1 MPNLKIN
8 NKTYSGVNEVHI
20 PLASGSGNE
29 DFAYITSETKSI
41 TENGTHDVKH
51 YGTVNVNVPTEG
63 EGIIPSGTK
72 TITENGTYDVTEYAS
87 AKVALPTATQA
98 TPSISVSSSGLI
110 TASAT
115 QSAGVVSA
123 GTKSATKQLSAQV
136 AKTVTPGTSNQTA
149 VEAGKYTTGAVT
161 VAGDSKL
168 VAGNIKSGVSIFGVT
183 GTYAGSGSS
192 APKLQTKSATPSETA
207 QTVTP
212 DNGYDGLSSVS
223 VGAISKTYVG
233 SGVTKKSAQTYTP
246 GTSNQTIAS
255 GQYLNGTQTIQGDSD
270 LVAGNIKKG
279 VSIFGVTGTLE
290 TASDPVLQSKTVSPS
305 TSKQTVTPDSGYDG
319 LSQVTVNAMP
329 TATLATPSISVKANG
344 TITASLYQNNSGYV
358 TAGSSKTKTATLSS
372 TYDSDFIAS
381 NIKKG
386 VTIFGLEGTYEGTG
400 GLPDGV
406 TALATGTV
414 LYESTT
420 YAPYIEHGLGVV
432 PNFYFVVAEGA
443 ASIAE
448 FNGRM
453 IAHLAL
459 KQTLEGYS
467 GYYANLSVSSG
478 GSVTN
483 NTQPIKADNISDYFN
498 ETTIK
503 PYGFFQTGKKY
514 RWYAGTLNMIS

>member
-1 MPNLKIN
+1 MAYDKVVDSSVLDDGLQQIADAIREKGGTSASLAFPDAMAEAIAAIP
-8 NKTYSGVNEVHI
+8 TGEEV
-20 PLASGSGNE
+20 E
-29 DFAYITSETKSI
+29 
-41 TENGTHDVKH
+41 
-51 YGTVNVNVPTEG
+51 
-63 EGIIPSGTK
+63 
-72 TITENGTYDVTEYAS
+72 
-87 AKVALPTATQA
+87 QA
-98 TPSISVSSSGLI
+98 TPSITVNSSGLI
-110 TASAT
+110 TATAT
-115 QSAGVVSA
+115 QTAGLVPA
-123 GTKSATKQLSAQV
+123 GTTSATKQLTTQA
-136 AKTVTPGTSNQTA
+136 AKTVTPTTSNQTA
-149 VEAGKYTTGAVT
+149 VSSGRYTTGAVT
-161 VAGDSKL
+161 VA
-168 VAGNIKSGVSIFGVT
+168 
-183 GTYAGSGSS
+183 
-192 APKLQTKSATPSETA
+192 
-207 QTVTP
+207 
-212 DNGYDGLSSVS
+212 
-223 VGAISKTYVG
+223 
-233 SGVTKKSAQTYTP
+233 
-246 GTSNQTIAS
+246 
-255 GQYLNGTQTIQGDSD
+255 GDSD

-305 TSKQTVTPDSGYDG
+305 TSQQTVTPDSGYDG

-386 VTIFGLEGTYEGTG
+386 VTIFGLEGTYEGTSSGGG
-400 GLPDGV
+400 GLPDGF

-459 KQTLEGYS
+459 KQTLEGYG
-467 GYYANLSVSSG
+467 GYYATLSMSSG

-483 NTQPIKADNISDYFN
+483 NTQPINADNISDYFN

-514 RWYAGTLNMIS
+514 RWYAGALNMIS

>member
-8 NKTYSGVNEVHI
+8 NKTYSGVSEVHI
-20 PLASGSGNE
+20 PLADGSGNE
-29 DFAYITSETKSI
+29 DFAYINSETKSI

-72 TITENGTYDVTEYAS
+72 TITENGTYDVTEYAN
-87 AKVALPTATQA
+87 AKVEVPSEEPNIQSLNVTANGTYTAPSGIDGYSPITVNVPTESDIELQ
-98 TPSISVSSSGLI
+98 
-110 TASAT
+110 
-115 QSAGVVSA
+115 Q
-123 GTKSATKQLSAQV
+123 
-136 AKTVTPGTSNQTA
+136 KTV
-149 VEAGKYTTGAVT
+149 
-161 VAGDSKL
+161 
-168 VAGNIKSGVSIFGVT
+168 
-183 GTYAGSGSS
+183 
-192 APKLQTKSATPSETA
+192 TPSETA
-207 QTVTP
+207 QTITP
-212 DNGYDGLSSVS
+212 DSGYDGLASVS

-246 GTSNQTIAS
+246 GTSNQTISA
-255 GQYLNGTQTIQGDSD
+255 GQYLNGAQTIKGDANLIAD
-270 LVAGNIKKG
+270 NIKKG
-279 VSIFGVTGTLE
+279 ISIFDV
-290 TASDPVLQSKTVSPS
+290 A
-305 TSKQTVTPDSGYDG
+305 
-319 LSQVTVNAMP
+319 
-329 TATLATPSISVKANG
+329 
-344 TITASLYQNNSGYV
+344 
-358 TAGSSKTKTATLSS
+358 
-372 TYDSDFIAS
+372 
-381 NIKKG
+381 
-386 VTIFGLEGTYEGTG
+386 GTYEGTG

-414 LYESTT
+414 LYESTA
-420 YAPYIEHGLGVV
+420 YAPYIEHGLSVV

-448 FNGRM
+448 FSGRM

-467 GYYANLSVSSG
+467 GYYATLSVSSS

>member
-1 MPNLKIN
+1 MAYDKVVDSSVLDDGLQQIADAIREKGGTSASLAFPDAMAEAIAAIP
-8 NKTYSGVNEVHI
+8 TGEEV
-20 PLASGSGNE
+20 E
-29 DFAYITSETKSI
+29 
-41 TENGTHDVKH
+41 
-51 YGTVNVNVPTEG
+51 
-63 EGIIPSGTK
+63 
-72 TITENGTYDVTEYAS
+72 
-87 AKVALPTATQA
+87 QA
-98 TPSISVSSSGLI
+98 TPSITVNSSGLI

-115 QSAGVVSA
+115 QTAGLVPA
-123 GTKSATKQLSAQV
+123 GTTSATKQLTTQA
-136 AKTVTPGTSNQTA
+136 AKTVTPTTSNQTA
-149 VEAGKYTTGAVT
+149 VSSGRYTTGAVT
-161 VAGDSKL
+161 VA
-168 VAGNIKSGVSIFGVT
+168 
-183 GTYAGSGSS
+183 
-192 APKLQTKSATPSETA
+192 
-207 QTVTP
+207 
-212 DNGYDGLSSVS
+212 
-223 VGAISKTYVG
+223 
-233 SGVTKKSAQTYTP
+233 
-246 GTSNQTIAS
+246 
-255 GQYLNGTQTIQGDSD
+255 GDSD

-305 TSKQTVTPDSGYDG
+305 TSQQTVTPDSGYDG

-386 VTIFGLEGTYEGTG
+386 VTIFGLEGTYEGTSSGGG
-400 GLPDGV
+400 GLPDGF

-467 GYYANLSVSSG
+467 GYYVNLAVSSG

-483 NTQPIKADNISDYFN
+483 NTQPINADNISDYFN

-514 RWYAGTLNMIS
+514 RWYAGALNMIS